1 MTATFS
7 DDRALT
13 VARGLLNQSV
23 VLAFRVDAFL
33 HRIDELQRHQKRLFW
48 ELEDFLLLEVHAQAR
63 PRAGLLKADRT
74 APLHAAPV

>member
-48 ELEDFLLLEVHAQAR
+48 EL
-63 PRAGLLKADRT
+63 
-74 APLHAAPV
+74 